1 MSSSSRYSLA
11 ILLAVSALLLATLI
25 PGGPIENRD
34 FSHINVSILGG
45 FNLFLTVLNLG
56 TVALVFGVFRNRPW
70 AVSTTWFAGL
80 AYFVVYAIDLA
91 QLFPRSPTPMS
102 QALSLIEVLGLC
114 AAVPTM
120 YLSWPYS
127 PLASNNRLQ
136 QPSRVDSHIA
146 DAASTPVTGV
156 RMALIAVVI
165 ALGVGIIFFATESAM
180 NPASGAVI
188 SAR

>member
-11 ILLAVSALLLATLI
+11 ILLAVSAMLLAALI

-70 AVSTTWFAGL
+70 AVASAWFAGL

-102 QALSLIEVLGLC
+102 QALSLVEVLGIC

-120 YLSWPYS
+120 YLSWPFS
-127 PLASNNRLQ
+127 PLASRNRLQ
-136 QPSRVDSHIA
+136 PPSRVVRNITDT
-146 DAASTPVTGV
+146 ASTPIRGV
-156 RMALIAVVI
+156 RVALIAAVI
-165 ALGVGIIFFATESAM
+165 ALGVGIIFFATDSAM
-180 NPASGAVI
+180 HPASGAVL

>member
-1 MSSSSRYSLA
+1 MSSSHRHSLA
-11 ILLAVSALLLATLI
+11 ILLAVSAVLLASLI

-56 TVALVFGVFRNRPW
+56 TVALVYGVFRNRRW
-70 AVSTTWFAGL
+70 AISTAWFAGF
-80 AYFVVYAIDLA
+80 AFFVVYAIDLA

-102 QALSLIEVLGLC
+102 QALSLIEVLGMC

-120 YLSWPYS
+120 YLSWPYT
-127 PLASNNRLQ
+127 PWASGH
-136 QPSRVDSHIA
+136 SHHHRNTADGDITKT
-146 DAASTPVTGV
+146 DAARMTGV
-156 RMALIAVVI
+156 RI
-165 ALGVGIIFFATESAM
+165 ALLAVAIVLGIGIIFFATDSAM
-180 NPASGAVI
+180 NPCTGAVL